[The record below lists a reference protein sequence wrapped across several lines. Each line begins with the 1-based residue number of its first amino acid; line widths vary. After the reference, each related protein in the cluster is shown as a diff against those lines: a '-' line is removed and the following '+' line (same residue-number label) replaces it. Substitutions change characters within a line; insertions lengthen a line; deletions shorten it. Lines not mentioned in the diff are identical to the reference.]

1 MNLLKENSTSEI
13 ESLRHERRK
22 LEQQNKNN
30 VLEVISP
37 VVDASFNSLKHFIGL
52 QNVLKEIRS
61 INWEI
66 HALIIKQLFRIGD

>member
-61 INWEI
+61 IN
-66 HALIIKQLFRIGD
+66 